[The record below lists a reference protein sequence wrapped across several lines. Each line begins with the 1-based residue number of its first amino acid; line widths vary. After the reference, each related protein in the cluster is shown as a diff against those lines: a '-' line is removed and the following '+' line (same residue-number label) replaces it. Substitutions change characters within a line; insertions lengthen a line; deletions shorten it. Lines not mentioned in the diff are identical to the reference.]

1 MLIIKFISIIIS
13 IDQFYLI
20 IIKLLIN
27 TIKGLY

>member
-1 MLIIKFISIIIS
+1 MSITNFISTIS

-20 IIKLLIN
+20 IIKLLID